1 MTSHYIQDFHK
12 MTVQE
17 RMEVLK
23 SLHPE
28 LNGSYTEGLDLKT
41 ADLMIENCV
50 GKISL
55 PVGLGLHFLI
65 NSKEYMI
72 PMSTEEPSVIAGASA
87 AAKIIKKF
95 GGFRAW
101 STAPVMTGQIQILD
115 VDPKVF
121 HGVILEHEKNLIKCA
136 NTKYCPRMVERG
148 GGVLTIKF
156 FELNQRSGVVEIDVN
171 VGEAMG
177 ANIVNS
183 ICEGLANDL
192 TSLSE
197 CRIGLKILSNYC
209 PARRSISEFK
219 IPLQELSY
227 KGVPGEDIAKRFLE
241 SLQFA
246 QLSVNRAC
254 THNKGILNGV
264 ISVSLA
270 TGQDTRAIEAA
281 AHSWA
286 AHSGRYQPLNSYRI
300 ENGYLIGKIELPIAI
315 GTKGGALRT
324 NAAYQGSLYL
334 LGNPSSSELGQIIAS
349 VGLASNFAAIRA
361 MVSEGIQKG
370 HMGLHAKNIA
380 LAAGVPNSIVSEVVE
395 YMKQRGEISQQAA
408 LDYMSAHHIHQISRK
423 KINQI
428 GPLNTFHI
436 NLSES
441 KPAISLTIAF
451 QCPTIHGVHVDVEKS
466 KEKNQNNIQKK
477 LFGRKSYSWMFGFL
491 RMVDEIKFE
500 PENPRTNK
508 DLQMKVKLYCIWIN
522 EISIHLI
529 NLWGANQVSKVF
541 SFIFNKERKALE
553 KTLGEVDD
561 FIEFGVFLAYELYHV
576 LNFNLESFESSPV
589 ENSAT
594 LANLIRKEIQLVVES
609 NIKASLTPEN
619 NWEELFWYRKKQ
631 MSAAL
636 MLFCDCLGGDTVNET
651 LLSELSQAGEVLEII
666 STVRRDFE
674 KFHKGENAHP
684 NLFRSW
690 NMQKPDNKLDYF
702 QYYEQIIKE
711 KTDKLPKV
719 QKSLVSK
726 ATKLL
731 GSYYNQYPKI

>member
-1 MTSHYIQDFHK
+1 
-12 MTVQE
+12 
-17 RMEVLK
+17 MEVLK

-72 PMSTEEPSVIAGASA
+72 PMSTEEPSVIAAASA

-101 STAPVMTGQIQILD
+101 STAPIMTGQIQILD
-115 VDPKVF
+115 IDPKVF
-121 HGVILEHEKNLIKCA
+121 HGLILEHEKDLIKRA

-148 GGVLTIKF
+148 GGVLAIKF
-156 FELNQRSGVVEIDVN
+156 FELNQKSGVVEIDVN

-183 ICEGLANDL
+183 ICEGLANEIITL
-192 TSLSE
+192 TE

-209 PARRSISEFK
+209 PERRSISEFR
-219 IPLQELSY
+219 IPVKELGY
-227 KGVPGEDIAKRFLE
+227 KGVPGEEIAKRFLE

-254 THNKGILNGV
+254 THNKGILNG
-264 ISVSLA
+264 IIAVSLA

-286 AHSGRYQPLNSYRI
+286 SHSGRYQPLNSYTI
-300 ENGYLIGKIELPIAI
+300 ENGYLVGKIELPIAI

-324 NAAYQGSLYL
+324 NSAYQGSLYL

-349 VGLASNFAAIRA
+349 VGLSSNFAAIRA

-395 YMKQRGEISQQAA
+395 YMKQRNDISQQAA
-408 LDYMSAHHIHQISRK
+408 LDYMAAHHIHKISRQSFK
-423 KINQI
+423 QV

-441 KPAISLTIAF
+441 KPPFSLTVAF
-451 QCPTIHGVHVDVEKS
+451 QCPTIHGVHVDVEKNN
-466 KEKNQNNIQKK
+466 EKNLNNIQRK

-491 RMVDEIKFE
+491 RMIDMIRFE

-529 NLWGANQVSKVF
+529 VHWGAKNVRRVF
-541 SFIFNKERKALE
+541 SHIFNKTRKALE
-553 KTLGEVDD
+553 SDLGEREDY
-561 FIEFGVFLAYELYHV
+561 IEFGVFLAYELYHV
-576 LNFNLESFESSPV
+576 LDFNLETFESSPV
-589 ENSAT
+589 ENSNI
-594 LANLIRKEIQLVVES
+594 LAKLIRKEIQLVVES
-609 NIKASLTPEN
+609 NINANLLPEN
-619 NWEELFWYRKKQ
+619 NIEELLLYRRKQ
-631 MSAAL
+631 MSATL
-636 MLFCDCLGGDTVNET
+636 MLYCDCLGGDTVNEV
-651 LLSELSQAGEVLEII
+651 LLNQLNQVGEVLEII
-666 STVRRDFE
+666 STVRRDYE
-674 KFHKGENAHP
+674 KFQKGENAHP
-684 NLFRSW
+684 NLYRSW
-690 NMQKPDNKLDYF
+690 NLQKSDKKISYF
-702 QYYEQIIKE
+702 EHFEAIIKE
-711 KTDKLPKV
+711 KIEKLPKN

-726 ATKLL
+726 ALKLL
-731 GSYYNQYPKI
+731 GTYYNQYPKL